1 MIEKINTL
9 SIFLHN
15 FLVCFLIILVGFIG
29 SRLFM
34 MLLLVYQVTFIGV
47 QVYLS
52 LISNSILFTILSVV
66 PHGVFEIPAVAIA
79 YILGLRACKREDL
92 PLRLFLRQN
101 IKLIVLMIALLG
113 VAAYIEANITP
124 TIIKPLIKH

>member
-1 MIEKINTL
+1 MNTL

-15 FLVCFLIILVGFIG
+15 LLVCFLIILVGFIG

-113 VAAYIEANITP
+113 VAAYVEANITP
-124 TIIKPLIKH
+124 TIIRPLIKH

>member
-15 FLVCFLIILVGFIG
+15 FLVCFLIILVGFMG

-34 MLLLVYQVTFIGV
+34 ILLLVYQVTFIGLQIYMV
-47 QVYLS
+47 LMSSSV
-52 LISNSILFTILSVV
+52 LFTVLSIV

-79 YILGLRACKREDL
+79 YILGLRACKHEDL
-92 PLRLFLRQN
+92 PLGLFLRQN

-124 TIIKPLIKH
+124 TIIRPLIKH